1 MAAQTWKRVDAYFEA
16 MLVPQDAA
24 LLDALERS
32 RAAGLPAHQ
41 VAPNQGKLLA
51 LFARMIGARRIL
63 EIGTLGGYSTIWLAR
78 ALAPGGK
85 VISLEAN
92 ALHAGIAA
100 QNIAAAGLAH
110 CVEIMLGPALE
121 TLSLLAAENTAPFD
135 LIFIDADKP
144 NNPHY
149 LDWAVKLARPGSI
162 IIGDN
167 VVRDGAVADPHSA
180 DPSVQGV
187 QRFFE
192 RMQAHPRLEAT
203 ALQTVGAKG
212 YDGFSIARVID

>member
-24 LLDALERS
+24 LLEALERS

-51 LFARMIGARRIL
+51 LFARMIDARRIL

-121 TLSLLAAENTAPFD
+121 TLSLLAGENAAPFD